1 MRKVLN
7 ISLII
12 FLAAVCSFV
21 FVSCKDK
28 PDSTSYASVTFAF
41 SSAAFTSGNV
51 ENYRI
56 QYRAIP
62 LFGNSETKGRAVN
75 WTDIAETSPNSGYAK
90 IDTVQTGNWIFYVRV
105 SDSKKTFIDIC
116 TGTKTVNNDLI
127 IRIDEEDNDLTGYG
141 EQSIY
146 IRADFVYEKQTLL
159 VEYQDTATDLVITI
173 DQSDT
178 EIIRNTRT
186 TVDYYLT
193 TGKIPAGNYLVT
205 AKIIGENGTVIF
217 SKQASAAVRSTGTD
231 ALIMKIS
238 TESAVDG
245 SVVIIGGEK
254 LSGYI
259 TGPSEITLG
268 EEAEYKF
275 YASNTYTTDNA
286 VWYYWYAED
295 TRYSTKEKTI
305 RIKFKNPGMY
315 SISCIPVGINGEI
328 IAADR
333 QQDVELKT
341 KVNPVTGEL

>member
-1 MRKVLN
+1 MRKIYN
-7 ISLII
+7 ISLMTLLIAII
-12 FLAAVCSFV
+12 SLFC
-21 FVSCKDK
+21 VSCKDK
-28 PDSTSYASVTFAF
+28 PESISYASVTFSF
-41 SSAAFTSGNV
+41 SSSAFTSGNV

-62 LFGNSETKGRAVN
+62 LFGNTDTKGRAVN
-75 WTDIAETSPNSGYAK
+75 WTDIDETSPKSGYAK

-116 TGTKTVNNDLI
+116 TGTKTVKGDMI

-146 IRADFVYEKQTLL
+146 IRSDFVYENQTLL
-159 VEYQDTATDLVITI
+159 LEYKDTATDLVITI
-173 DQSDT
+173 DQTDT

-193 TGKIPAGNYLVT
+193 TGKIPAGNYIVT
-205 AKIIGENGTVIF
+205 AKILGENGTVIF
-217 SKQASAAVRSTGTD
+217 SKQSSAAVRSTGTD

-245 SVVIIGGEK
+245 SIVIVGGEK

-275 YASNTYTTDNA
+275 FASNTYTTDNA

-305 RIKFKNPGMY
+305 KIKFTTPGMY
-315 SISCIPVGINGEI
+315 SVSCIPVGINGEVL
-328 IAADR
+328 AADR

-341 KVNPVTGEL
+341 KVNPIGGEL